1 MLNKEQYPA
10 IRVSVYFPS
19 MIEEFYGD
27 NIEILQVI
35 DSTNKKVGFE
45 SIIGQRTHSNE
56 KTLVHIPECH
66 LFAVI
71 LVFCAN
77 SKRSLI
83 YIVDRNANLYFYNE
97 NHNFIPN
104 TQYGDDI
111 IAIIKNLLSKSRE

>member
-56 KTLVHIPECH
+56 K
-66 LFAVI
+66 
-71 LVFCAN
+71 N
-77 SKRSLI
+77 SCS
-83 YIVDRNANLYFYNE
+83 Y
-97 NHNFIPN
+97 
-104 TQYGDDI
+104 
-111 IAIIKNLLSKSRE
+111 SRMSSICCNSCFLC